1 MHTSKEPSPALQNFE
16 AFCVSGSV
24 YISSADGSPP
34 RDGSIAVSSALT
46 PLPPEVFSELT
57 TVSRDVVA
65 GRPDVPPATP
75 TAGHS
80 ATFFEA
86 RFKPAGEL
94 NIMELAANNKIEFLG
109 TAREVD
115 EFYEVPEGIEALAA
129 GTYRV
134 RETGSASTVLTQKTH
149 TTCPSGAAALTH
161 DIVNP
166 PDELLAQVRDR
177 GRLLGVVEKDRH
189 TYRSTTF
196 PGCLVHHDAVAGL
209 GTFLDLKA
217 PSEVVLT
224 LLVQDLGLE
233 SFALIQ
239 ESYVDLALRQ
249 GLSPTRLA
257 AWRFQQSFS
266 DYILGVVSG
275 TLTPVGLLSVTAI
288 AGGSQVNQI
297 MALLSA
303 GLCDGLSDSVAAA
316 QATQSDSRASWSR
329 QLGMFCK
336 TMAGKVVI
344 PLTFI
349 PSVLLSD
356 GPVQTCALAALW
368 GSTLLAGTATV
379 QALAHGKSVAK
390 EVSKSVGFGLT
401 AISIGATA
409 GQVLPPVLTEVL
421 GWFGGK

>member
-1 MHTSKEPSPALQNFE
+1 M
-16 AFCVSGSV
+16 
-24 YISSADGSPP
+24 
-34 RDGSIAVSSALT
+34 
-46 PLPPEVFSELT
+46 
-57 TVSRDVVA
+57 
-65 GRPDVPPATP
+65 
-75 TAGHS
+75 
-80 ATFFEA
+80 
-86 RFKPAGEL
+86 
-94 NIMELAANNKIEFLG
+94 
-109 TAREVD
+109 
-115 EFYEVPEGIEALAA
+115 
-129 GTYRV
+129 
-134 RETGSASTVLTQKTH
+134 
-149 TTCPSGAAALTH
+149 
-161 DIVNP
+161 
-166 PDELLAQVRDR
+166 
-177 GRLLGVVEKDRH
+177 
-189 TYRSTTF
+189 
-196 PGCLVHHDAVAGL
+196 HHDAVAGL